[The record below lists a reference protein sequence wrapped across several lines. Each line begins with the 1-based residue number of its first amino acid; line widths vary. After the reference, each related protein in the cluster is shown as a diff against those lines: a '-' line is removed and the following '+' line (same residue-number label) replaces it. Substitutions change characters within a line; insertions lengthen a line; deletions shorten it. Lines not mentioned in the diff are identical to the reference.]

1 MWAMMVHALG
11 ALSISALGGLC
22 MKRRQ
27 RSFIE
32 TWIQRFIERNPRL
45 ALKLVAGASLLLNLV
60 LLFLLSRQ

>member
-32 TWIQRFIERNPRL
+32 TWIQRFIERYPRL
-45 ALKLVAGASLLLNLV
+45 
-60 LLFLLSRQ
+60 FRD

>member
-1 MWAMMVHALG
+1 
-11 ALSISALGGLC
+11 

-45 ALKLVAGASLLLNLV
+45 
-60 LLFLLSRQ
+60 FRD

>member
-45 ALKLVAGASLLLNLV
+45 FRDLTGKSVPVQGLAITMEV
-60 LLFLLSRQ
+60 L